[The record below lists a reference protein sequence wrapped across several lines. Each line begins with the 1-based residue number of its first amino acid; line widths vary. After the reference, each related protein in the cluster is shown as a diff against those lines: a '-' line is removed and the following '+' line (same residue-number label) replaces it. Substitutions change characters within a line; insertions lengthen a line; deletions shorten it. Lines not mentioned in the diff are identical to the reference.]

1 MSLGVPLYQTCGC
14 AQTSC
19 ASCRIAP
26 ECDNAA
32 TCCCQSSHQSWRRE
46 RIGRGIT
53 IEYLSTA
60 WMLVEVFGSVGVGL
74 VTKSLALLAFGGDS
88 LIETLSGVAVLTH
101 LRLGIGGGGAG
112 GGLGKART
120 EQVTGALLFLLI
132 PVIGLG
138 AAYSFLTGLR
148 PEGSPLGVAIAI
160 AGVIVMPY
168 LYFEKRNIGRETL
181 TPALSIDAIE
191 SLTCFYMSVAL
202 VGGLLA
208 EYFLG
213 LWWADYVATAAI
225 L

>member
-1 MSLGVPLYQTCGC
+1 
-14 AQTSC
+14 
-19 ASCRIAP
+19 
-26 ECDNAA
+26 
-32 TCCCQSSHQSWRRE
+32 
-46 RIGRGIT
+46 
-53 IEYLSTA
+53 
-60 WMLVEVFGSVGVGL
+60 MLVEVFGSVGVGL
-74 VTKSLALLAFGGDS
+74 LTKSLALLAFGGDS
-88 LIETLSGVAVLTH
+88 LIEISSGVAVLTQ
-101 LRLGIGGGGAG
+101 LRLGRGGGASDG
-112 GGLGKART
+112 VGKART

-160 AGVIVMPY
+160 AAVVVMPY

-191 SLTCFYMSVAL
+191 SLTCFFMSVAL
-202 VGGLLA
+202 VCGLLA

-225 L
+225 LAFVAKEAIESHHELRREGKPKEANL